1 MLRSVAENTPVYG
14 LHEEGRRP
22 GSLWICSPRQWRKRS
37 VWVRMIEPDG
47 TWDEM
52 WTNTRFKHLTRVDF
66 LDDYS
71 VAMGQIA
78 GPDPT

>member
-1 MLRSVAENTPVYG
+1 
-14 LHEEGRRP
+14 
-22 GSLWICSPRQWRKRS
+22 
-37 VWVRMIEPDG
+37 MIEPDG

-78 GPDPT
+78 GQGGARSARQDRDSGHSVIGPDYSHPWL

>member
-1 MLRSVAENTPVYG
+1 MLRLIPSIFR
-14 LHEEGRRP
+14 GRRP

>member
-1 MLRSVAENTPVYG
+1 
-14 LHEEGRRP
+14 
-22 GSLWICSPRQWRKRS
+22 
-37 VWVRMIEPDG
+37 MIEPVG

-78 GPDPT
+78 GKVGRGVAGRTGVVGTQ